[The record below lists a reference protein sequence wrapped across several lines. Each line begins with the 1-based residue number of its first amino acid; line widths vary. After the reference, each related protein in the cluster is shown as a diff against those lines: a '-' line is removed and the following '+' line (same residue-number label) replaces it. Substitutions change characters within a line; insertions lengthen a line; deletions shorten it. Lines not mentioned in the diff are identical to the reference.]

1 MKNINL
7 LLIVF
12 FLIVSCS
19 SLSDAKKVLKNQKVR
34 TTDEFLVKKRN
45 PLELPPNF
53 EEVLKPGTKFE
64 KKENDDEKIK
74 KILNVPKTENTIK
87 NKSKSTEES
96 ILKRIRK

>member
-12 FLIVSCS
+12 FLMMSCS
-19 SLSDAKKVLKNQKVR
+19 SMSDAKKILKNQKVR

-45 PLELPPNF
+45 PLEIPPNF
-53 EEVLKPGTKFE
+53 EEVLKPGKKFE
-64 KKENDDEKIK
+64 KKNDDEKIK
-74 KILNVPKTENTIK
+74 KILNVPKTVNTIK

>member
-7 LLIVF
+7 LLIVL

-64 KKENDDEKIK
+64 KKNDDEKIK
-74 KILNVPKTENTIK
+74 KILNVPKTVNTIK

>member
-12 FLIVSCS
+12 FLMMSCS
-19 SLSDAKKVLKNQKVR
+19 SMSDAKKVLKNQKVR

-64 KKENDDEKIK
+64 KKNDDEKIK
-74 KILNVPKTENTIK
+74 KILNVPKTENTIE

>member
-19 SLSDAKKVLKNQKVR
+19 SLSDAKKILKNQKVR

-64 KKENDDEKIK
+64 KKNDDEKIK
-74 KILNVPKTENTIK
+74 KILNVPKTVNTIK

>member
-19 SLSDAKKVLKNQKVR
+19 SLSDAKKVLKNEKVR

-64 KKENDDEKIK
+64 KKNDDEKIK
-74 KILNVPKTENTIK
+74 KILNVPKTVNTIK

>member
-64 KKENDDEKIK
+64 KKNDDEKIK
-74 KILNVPKTENTIK
+74 KILNVPKTVNTIK

>member
-64 KKENDDEKIK
+64 KKNEDEKIK
-74 KILNVPKTENTIK
+74 KILNVPKTVNTIK